1 MLNAALPDIMQLG
14 DHRPVE
20 MGHPGHPHPGHPG
33 HPHPGHPGH
42 PHPGHPGH
50 VVLPIVPN
58 LPAAPTLSYTTIP
71 SNGDLNPYGVA
82 VVPYG
87 FPKGGLI
94 RAGDILVS
102 NYNSSGNLQGTGT
115 TIVKITPGQPNSG
128 PATVFSTSSSTG
140 MSMALGVLRNG
151 FVIVGNVPTTNGTFG
166 TIGSGSLQVLD
177 KNGNLV
183 QTISDPA
190 LLDGPW
196 GMSVSTHGVNVQLF
210 VANVV
215 SGTVTRIDL
224 KVTHHHGQAGIDVK
238 SMTQIGSGYTV
249 APNAAALVLGPGGV
263 AYNPHNDVLY
273 VASSS
278 NNAIYAIAHAG
289 RIRFDNGTGRVVYQD
304 PAHLRGP
311 IGLVI
316 APNGD
321 LLTTNGDAVNG
332 DPNFPSELIEFTP
345 RGQFVGQLSLDPAQ
359 GGAFGL
365 TVEGNP
371 HFVDVITVD
380 DNNSTLNFRM
390 AAITG

>member
-20 MGHPGHPHPGHPG
+20 MGHPG

-94 RAGDILVS
+94 QAGDILVS

-115 TIVKITPGQPNSG
+115 TIVKITPGQSNLG

-166 TIGSGSLQVLD
+166 TIGSGSLQFLD

-196 GMSVSTHGVNVQLF
+196 GMSVSTRGVNVQLF

-215 SGTVTRIDL
+215 SGTVTRINL

-390 AAITG
+390 ASITG